1 MWSYKI
7 AFVEKKVRSHHHR
20 DYGRCFAWFVLYRTN
35 KQIKKWNFE
44 IYLHSRFVSF
54 LWSLY
59 STNYRLLKFLLCQH
73 FTNILRIFIIRNITT
88 CTKWTTWCIWQIIIF
103 INKWSNLITINR
115 RSCSSSPNS
124 PNRDNSTEQVD
135 TDSIMRSKIFYRM
148 RWKWW

>member
-1 MWSYKI
+1 MILQDCLCWEKSKKSSSPRLWKMFCMI
-7 AFVEKKVRSHHHR
+7 CFVQDKQ
-20 DYGRCFAWFVLYRTN
+20 TN
-35 KQIKKWNFE
+35 KKWKFE

-73 FTNILRIFIIRNITT
+73 FTNIFRIFIIRNITR

-115 RSCSSSPNS
+115 RSCSSSSPNS
-124 PNRDNSTEQVD
+124 PNRDNST
-135 TDSIMRSKIFYRM
+135 
-148 RWKWW
+148 